1 MTFRI
6 GNGSTFF
13 RRKLSARQKK
23 RNKDLNVRSVD
34 PFYSS
39 SATASNATSAL
50 LSRRNFRSN
59 NFFSLF
65 FISAALLRSPSMQLQ
80 RKVWGEKDIRR
91 RRRLLLLLLLPLQL
105 LHFSCCTLVVVESEK
120 RGERVGGKVRSRC
133 RRRRRR
139 RQRRQIGLTRNCFSL
154 LLLTRHS
161 HSLLS
166 SSSAKNECRRCWR
179 HSHRLIKQKK
189 YLRFHFRW
197 SKFKFKRREALIRRR
212 DARSPRRLTTFATP
226 MKRRFCLRW
235 LLWTCF
241 KVLASSGS
249 FHFHWSQSI
258 WKRNHWFEFDG
269 SKNAMKGDFFSS
281 RTRLQRNK
289 FVLFQLVFV

>member
-1 MTFRI
+1 METVRLIFAENFQLGR
-6 GNGSTFF
+6 
-13 RRKLSARQKK
+13 KK

-166 SSSAKNECRRCWR
+166 SSSAKNECRRC
-179 HSHRLIKQKK
+179 
-189 YLRFHFRW
+189 
-197 SKFKFKRREALIRRR
+197 
-212 DARSPRRLTTFATP
+212 
-226 MKRRFCLRW
+226 
-235 LLWTCF
+235 
-241 KVLASSGS
+241 
-249 FHFHWSQSI
+249 
-258 WKRNHWFEFDG
+258 
-269 SKNAMKGDFFSS
+269 
-281 RTRLQRNK
+281 
-289 FVLFQLVFV
+289 